1 MDAPEMARK
10 SRLVEGGGSQ
20 MASEFGGSAKGLS
33 FGMRS

>member
-1 MDAPEMARK
+1 MDAPERVRK
-10 SRLVEGGGSQ
+10 SRLDEGGVSQ